1 MFSYPGRIFLDNL
14 LFLAKAVIYTAI
26 GALQM
31 AMFARAILS
40 WFPGVGGRFEEFL
53 YTITE
58 PFIEPV
64 RMLLDRFESIAGLPI
79 DISFLVTFIL
89 LSLIQ
94 SMLGAFL

>member
-1 MFSYPGRIFLDNL
+1 MDNL
-14 LFLAKAVIYTAI
+14 LFLVKAVIYTAI

-40 WFPGVGGRFEEFL
+40 WLPGVGGRLEDFL
-53 YTITE
+53 YTVTE

-64 RMLLDRFESIAGLPI
+64 RILLDRFESVRNFPI
-79 DISFLVTFIL
+79 DISFFITFIL
-89 LSLIQ
+89 LSIIR

>member
-1 MFSYPGRIFLDNL
+1 MDNL
-14 LFLAKAVIYTAI
+14 LFLVKAVIYTAI

-31 AMFARAILS
+31 AMFARAVLS

-58 PFIEPV
+58 PIIEPV
-64 RMLLDRFESIAGLPI
+64 RMLLDRFESVAGLPI

-89 LSLIQ
+89 LSVIQ

>member
-1 MFSYPGRIFLDNL
+1 MANILYIVKS
-14 LFLAKAVIYTAI
+14 VIYTAI

-40 WFPGVGGRFEEFL
+40 WFPGVGGRLEEFL

-64 RMLLDRFESIAGLPI
+64 RALLDRVEALRSLPI

-89 LSLIQ
+89 LSMIQ
-94 SMLGAFL
+94 SMLGVFL